1 MATRKTTA
9 EVEIVQAD
17 GLKEKLVKVAEAI
30 VDNLVQFNG
39 NLNAEQIK
47 QLETAM
53 QILQLTKE

>member
-17 GLKEKLVKVAEAI
+17 GLKEKLVKVAEVI

>member
-9 EVEIVQAD
+9 EVEIVQPL

-30 VDNLVQFNG
+30 VDNLDQFNG
-39 NLNAEQIK
+39 NLNQEQIK

-53 QILQLTKE
+53 NILQLTKE